1 RPRRS
6 PRRSGQGASAA
17 DPHDDTSQFDRTLP
31 NFSLT
36 RPTPDGNLL
45 TATPLLPERVP
56 FSDPSRQD
64 RRPPLLFLL
73 LTTALV
79 RAIGHVSRPGLKPW
93 PVAIRWGLAV
103 MFTVTGISHFAGMR
117 DALIAMVP
125 PWLPGAAALV
135 TITGVL
141 ELLGAA
147 GLLVRPTRIWAA
159 IGLGLMLI
167 VSFPANVHMSL
178 NAEKPPCDDTIVPRT
193 IMQLIFLA
201 AVAPVLLPEIRRLRA
216 GGRRRKRARNR
227 SPSPRTHR

>member
-1 RPRRS
+1 M
-6 PRRSGQGASAA
+6 A
-17 DPHDDTSQFDRTLP
+17 
-31 NFSLT
+31 
-36 RPTPDGNLL
+36 
-45 TATPLLPERVP
+45 
-56 FSDPSRQD
+56 
-64 RRPPLLFLL
+64 PLLFLL

-79 RAIGHVSRPGLKPW
+79 RVIGHMSRPGLKPW

-125 PWLPGAAALV
+125 PWLPSAAALV
-135 TITGVL
+135 TVTGIL

-167 VSFPANVHMSL
+167 VMFPANVHL
-178 NAEKPPCDDTIVPRT
+178 ALTAEHPPWDDTLVPRT

-201 AVAPVLLPEIRRLRA
+201 AVSAVLIPEARRLRA
-216 GGRRRKRARNR
+216 RGRRNKRTQHRL
-227 SPSPRTHR
+227 PSPKARRGPRQLRPDRLDSRVREIQDSAPASSRSSAHSRKVDEDPR

>member
-1 RPRRS
+1 M
-6 PRRSGQGASAA
+6 A
-17 DPHDDTSQFDRTLP
+17 
-31 NFSLT
+31 
-36 RPTPDGNLL
+36 
-45 TATPLLPERVP
+45 
-56 FSDPSRQD
+56 
-64 RRPPLLFLL
+64 PLLFLL

-79 RAIGHVSRPGLKPW
+79 RVIGHVSRPGLKPW

-125 PWLPGAAALV
+125 PWLPSAAALV

-167 VSFPANVHMSL
+167 VMFPANVHLAL
-178 NAEKPPCDDTIVPRT
+178 NAENPPWDDTLVPRT

-201 AVAPVLLPEIRRLRA
+201 AVAAVLLPEIRRLRA

-227 SPSPRTHR
+227 TPSPRTHR